1 MTYDTHSHVQLKKVS
16 LCGRDETDTFTN
28 ESETPSELLIENQ
41 SCDGDRIKLTGFV
54 STDGQILDQLL
65 CRTSVTLFVFSMQ
78 FSLLH
83 FHPFTLPVPQTEG
96 MWWGTLGS
104 VRPFPNF
111 RAERDV
117 TVLQAALEK
126 KDVSTVV
133 RILTNRSNAQRQSLA
148 RVYKNVSQKELD
160 ASLKKVLSGDL
171 QSLILGLM
179 MTPEQ
184 FEAHRLRKAM
194 EKENGSGIIDQDIAT
209 LSEELKNKKPAADV
223 WIRIL
228 TSRHPDH
235 LRIVLDELEFENGQT
250 VEDALEGHFKGVL
263 SGDLRKGLKTL
274 GKPLYAAVVQ
284 GVIVSHSEEDLL
296 RFFTEELQISS
307 VIISADR
314 EETMKETLR
323 DSLDDSVVRVGVCLV
338 VGFDGGEGELVG
350 SGGVVEVSALVS
362 AVLASVVVVV
372 EEASVVETVVEA
384 VVEGAVEGAVEAVV
398 EAVVDVSALVEAV
411 VEGAV
416 EGAVEAVVEGAVE
429 AIIVRIGVVEMLVG
443 VVVVVVI
450 VSVVVGDAVLSF

>member
-1 MTYDTHSHVQLKKVS
+1 M
-16 LCGRDETDTFTN
+16 ET
-28 ESETPSELLIENQ
+28 ESN
-41 SCDGDRIKLTGFV
+41 
-54 STDGQILDQLL
+54 
-65 CRTSVTLFVFSMQ
+65 
-78 FSLLH
+78 
-83 FHPFTLPVPQTEG
+83 PQDSSPLMTEG

-133 RILTNRSNAQRQSLA
+133 RILTNRSNSQRQSLA
-148 RVYKNVSQKELD
+148 RAYKNVSQKDLD

-194 EKENGSGIIDQDIAT
+194 EGAGTDEETLLEVLCTRTPRQLSNITTTYSQEFKRDLEKDLLSESSGDFSKLIVALLKT

-235 LRIVLDELEFENGQT
+235 LRVVLDELEFENGQT

-274 GKPLYAAVVQ
+274 VRCIQSQHLFLAQRIQTMKAAVVQ

-296 RFFTEELQISS
+296 R
-307 VIISADR
+307 
-314 EETMKETLR
+314 
-323 DSLDDSVVRVGVCLV
+323 VRVAFLQLTGTSLYTALQKQFKGDLQQGLLAVCRAE
-338 VGFDGGEGELVG
+338 D
-350 SGGVVEVSALVS
+350 
-362 AVLASVVVVV
+362 
-372 EEASVVETVVEA
+372 
-384 VVEGAVEGAVEAVV
+384 
-398 EAVVDVSALVEAV
+398 
-411 VEGAV
+411 
-416 EGAVEAVVEGAVE
+416 
-429 AIIVRIGVVEMLVG
+429 
-443 VVVVVVI
+443 
-450 VSVVVGDAVLSF
+450 

>member
-1 MTYDTHSHVQLKKVS
+1 M
-16 LCGRDETDTFTN
+16 ET
-28 ESETPSELLIENQ
+28 ESN
-41 SCDGDRIKLTGFV
+41 
-54 STDGQILDQLL
+54 
-65 CRTSVTLFVFSMQ
+65 
-78 FSLLH
+78 
-83 FHPFTLPVPQTEG
+83 PQDSSPLMTEG

-179 MTPEQ
+179 MTPDQ

-194 EKENGSGIIDQDIAT
+194 EGAGTDEETLLEVLCTRTPQQLSDITTTYSQEYKRDLEKDLLSESSGDFSKLIVALLKKENGSGIIDQDIAT

-274 GKPLYAAVVQ
+274 VRCIQSQHLFLAQRIQTMKAAVVQ

-296 RFFTEELQISS
+296 R
-307 VIISADR
+307 
-314 EETMKETLR
+314 
-323 DSLDDSVVRVGVCLV
+323 VRVAFLRLTGTSLYTALQKQFKGDLQQGLLAVCRAE
-338 VGFDGGEGELVG
+338 D
-350 SGGVVEVSALVS
+350 
-362 AVLASVVVVV
+362 
-372 EEASVVETVVEA
+372 
-384 VVEGAVEGAVEAVV
+384 
-398 EAVVDVSALVEAV
+398 
-411 VEGAV
+411 
-416 EGAVEAVVEGAVE
+416 
-429 AIIVRIGVVEMLVG
+429 
-443 VVVVVVI
+443 
-450 VSVVVGDAVLSF
+450 

>member
-1 MTYDTHSHVQLKKVS
+1 M
-16 LCGRDETDTFTN
+16 ET
-28 ESETPSELLIENQ
+28 ESN
-41 SCDGDRIKLTGFV
+41 
-54 STDGQILDQLL
+54 
-65 CRTSVTLFVFSMQ
+65 
-78 FSLLH
+78 
-83 FHPFTLPVPQTEG
+83 PQDSSPLMTEG

-133 RILTNRSNAQRQSLA
+133 RILTNRSNSQRQSLA
-148 RVYKNVSQKELD
+148 RAYKNVSQKDLD

-194 EKENGSGIIDQDIAT
+194 EGAGTDEETLLEVLCTRTPRQLSNITTTYSQEFKRDLEKDLLSESSGDFSKLIVALLKKENGSGVIDQDIVT

-235 LRIVLDELEFENGQT
+235 LRVVLDELEFENGQT

-274 GKPLYAAVVQ
+274 VRCIQSQHLFLAQRIQTMKAAVVQ

-296 RFFTEELQISS
+296 R
-307 VIISADR
+307 
-314 EETMKETLR
+314 
-323 DSLDDSVVRVGVCLV
+323 VRVAFLQLTGTSLYTALQKQFKGDLQQGLLAVCRAE
-338 VGFDGGEGELVG
+338 D
-350 SGGVVEVSALVS
+350 
-362 AVLASVVVVV
+362 
-372 EEASVVETVVEA
+372 
-384 VVEGAVEGAVEAVV
+384 
-398 EAVVDVSALVEAV
+398 
-411 VEGAV
+411 
-416 EGAVEAVVEGAVE
+416 
-429 AIIVRIGVVEMLVG
+429 
-443 VVVVVVI
+443 
-450 VSVVVGDAVLSF
+450 

>member
-1 MTYDTHSHVQLKKVS
+1 M
-16 LCGRDETDTFTN
+16 ET
-28 ESETPSELLIENQ
+28 ESN
-41 SCDGDRIKLTGFV
+41 
-54 STDGQILDQLL
+54 
-65 CRTSVTLFVFSMQ
+65 
-78 FSLLH
+78 
-83 FHPFTLPVPQTEG
+83 PQDLSPLMTEG

-171 QSLILGLM
+171 QSLIHGLM

-194 EKENGSGIIDQDIAT
+194 EGAGTDEETLLEVLCTRTPQQLSGITTTYSQEFKRDLEKDLLSESSGDFSKLIVALLKKENGSGIIDQDIAT

-235 LRIVLDELEFENGQT
+235 LRIVLDELEFESGQT

-274 GKPLYAAVVQ
+274 VRCIQSQHLFLAQRIQTMKAAAVQ

-296 RFFTEELQISS
+296 R
-307 VIISADR
+307 
-314 EETMKETLR
+314 
-323 DSLDDSVVRVGVCLV
+323 VRVAFLRLTGTSLYTALQKQFKGDLQQGLLAVCRAE
-338 VGFDGGEGELVG
+338 D
-350 SGGVVEVSALVS
+350 
-362 AVLASVVVVV
+362 
-372 EEASVVETVVEA
+372 
-384 VVEGAVEGAVEAVV
+384 
-398 EAVVDVSALVEAV
+398 
-411 VEGAV
+411 
-416 EGAVEAVVEGAVE
+416 
-429 AIIVRIGVVEMLVG
+429 
-443 VVVVVVI
+443 
-450 VSVVVGDAVLSF
+450 